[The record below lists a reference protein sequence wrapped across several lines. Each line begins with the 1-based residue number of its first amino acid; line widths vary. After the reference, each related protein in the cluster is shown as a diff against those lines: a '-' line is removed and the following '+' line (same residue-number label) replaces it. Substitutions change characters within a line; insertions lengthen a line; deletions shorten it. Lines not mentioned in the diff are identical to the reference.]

1 MSWSP
6 RTVKT
11 STPASDS
18 ARLTMT
24 VVSSRSS
31 GASSSKRDCVL
42 AELQLRQTAE
52 AQCVESGGGRFRR
65 GDAAAQDHPVDAR
78 RFARE
83 RLQLEFDRGLAGG
96 RQRDLMAGLLRVGV
110 GRADCELGSG
120 VVGGGL
126 DRDLFETGLGRE
138 QLAVPG
144 RRRDSVS
151 LPQSA
156 GPPVWAVP
164 RSSPSPGRAACA
176 RRPRRRAR
184 IGAVRRRW
192 QADGQ
197 RPVAR
202 RLQGDQPV
210 LCPAALID
218 GQH

>member
-1 MSWSP
+1 M
-6 RTVKT
+6 

-24 VVSSRSS
+24 VVCFQIVRRVQFE
-31 GASSSKRDCVL
+31 ARFVL

-52 AQCVESGGGRFRR
+52 AQCVESRGGWFRR
-65 GDAAAQDHPVDAR
+65 CRAAAQDHPVDTR
-78 RFARE
+78 RFARD

-126 DRDLFETGLGRE
+126 DRDLFETGLGRVQLGVRVE
-138 QLAVPG
+138 GGTQRRTDNLQGRQFGRSRDRRRQPAAQLA
-144 RRRDSVS
+144 
-151 LPQSA
+151 
-156 GPPVWAVP
+156 PV
-164 RSSPSPGRAACA
+164 GRAD
-176 RRPRRRAR
+176 RAG

-197 RPVAR
+197 RPVAV